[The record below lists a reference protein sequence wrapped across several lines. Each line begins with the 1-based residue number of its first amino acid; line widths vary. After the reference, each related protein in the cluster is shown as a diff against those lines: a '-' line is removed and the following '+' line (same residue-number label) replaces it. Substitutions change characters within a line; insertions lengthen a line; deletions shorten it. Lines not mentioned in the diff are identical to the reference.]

1 MPTAIGQPLD
11 RVDGPLKVTGK
22 ATYTADQNIPNLAYA
37 VLVTSAIAKGT
48 IASMDTRA
56 AEREPGVLA
65 VLTHKDKPRLAKD
78 PTEVAAGSPADRA
91 LQLLQDDRIVYGN
104 QPIAIAIAETLE
116 AAFESARLVTVRYAE
131 QTPSVRMDEGL
142 PNAYTPKKVGGAGD
156 PGENS
161 RALRRLTSWRCRAPS

>member
-78 PTEVAAGSPADRA
+78 PTEVAAGSPADR
-91 LQLLQDDRIVYGN
+91 DCYRRN
-104 QPIAIAIAETLE
+104 
-116 AAFESARLVTVRYAE
+116 
-131 QTPSVRMDEGL
+131 
-142 PNAYTPKKVGGAGD
+142 VGGGVRIRAAGD
-156 PGENS
+156 SPI
-161 RALRRLTSWRCRAPS
+161 CRTDSVGPHG